1 MLRGRKTDPLARRA
15 AVGIGAGR
23 VAIGLGTLLATDAA
37 LRVLGFAE
45 VGAAG
50 RSLARLAGARD
61 LVLGVVTIAV
71 RDDPAKLCAA
81 TRLGAALDAA
91 DAAAFSV
98 ALRDPAT
105 ADAGARGVA
114 SGAAA
119 ALAGAW
125 ATHRLSAR

>member
-1 MLRGRKTDPLARRA
+1 VLRGRKTDPLARRA
-15 AVGIGAGR
+15 ALGIGAGR

-50 RSLARLAGARD
+50 GALARLAGARD
-61 LVLGVVTIAV
+61 LVVGVATIAV
-71 RDDPAKLCAA
+71 REDPEKLRAV
-81 TRLGAALDAA
+81 TKLGAALDAA
-91 DAAAFSV
+91 DALAFSV
-98 ALRDPAT
+98 ALRDTAT

-119 ALAGAW
+119 ALTGAW
-125 ATHRLSAR
+125 AANRLSAR